1 MADIQISGLTTNP
14 TIADADVFA
23 VDNASALTYKNTM
36 LAAFNY
42 FSARMNVNQATSS
55 ATLSAGLRYI
65 CNNGASPITF
75 TLPATAVVGDTYI
88 IVGASSGGWTVA
100 QNAGQSINFGTS
112 TTTTGTGG
120 SLSSSNANDCIFI
133 SCHTA
138 NTGFTAYAPMGNIT
152 VV

>member
-14 TIADADVFA
+14 TIADTDVFP
-23 VDNASALTYKNTM
+23 VDNASALTFKDTM

-42 FSARMNVNQATSS
+42 FSARMNVNQNTSS
-55 ATLSAGLRYI
+55 ATLSPGLRYVA
-65 CNNGASPITF
+65 NNGASLITY
-75 TLPATAVVGDTYI
+75 TLPATAAIGDTYI
-88 IVGASSGGWTVA
+88 LVGASSGGWTVH
-100 QNAGQSINFGTS
+100 QHAGQSINFGTS

-120 SLSSSNANDCIFI
+120 SLSSTNAFDCLVIT
-133 SCHTA
+133 CNTT